1 MTNGIENIGACWTIL
16 WTMFMLVMKLIQRGF
31 SRHDEYSVSIQ
42 GSFGESRLVASV
54 EVWESLSLSDPAG
67 LNWAFED
74 CMYYAAL
81 TTEGLAKGNNKI
93 NRLRVTS
100 ERTLGDQSE
109 EVSFV
114 RGKGKYL

>member
-1 MTNGIENIGACWTIL
+1 MMNIQYRSKGV
-16 WTMFMLVMKLIQRGF
+16 LVRAGWWLQLRCGN
-31 SRHDEYSVSIQ
+31 
-42 GSFGESRLVASV
+42 
-54 EVWESLSLSDPAG
+54 LSLSDPAG

-81 TTEGLAKGNNKI
+81 TTEGLAKGNHKI